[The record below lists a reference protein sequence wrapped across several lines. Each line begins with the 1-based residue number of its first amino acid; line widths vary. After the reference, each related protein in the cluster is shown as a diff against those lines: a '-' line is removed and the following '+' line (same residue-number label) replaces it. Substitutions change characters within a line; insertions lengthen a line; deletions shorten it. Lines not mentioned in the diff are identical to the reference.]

1 MMENL
6 GKNIKVF
13 IVIVAVVFLLM
24 GYFIAK
30 L

>member
-1 MMENL
+1 MMEDL

-13 IVIVAVVFLLM
+13 IAIVAVVFLLM

>member
-1 MMENL
+1 MEDL